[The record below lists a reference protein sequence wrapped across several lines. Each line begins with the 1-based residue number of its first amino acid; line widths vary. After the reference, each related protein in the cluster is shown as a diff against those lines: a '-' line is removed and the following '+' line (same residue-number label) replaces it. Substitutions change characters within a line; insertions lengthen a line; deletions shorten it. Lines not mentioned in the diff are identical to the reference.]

1 MTLSELKRGE
11 VALIHCIANDLVR
24 AQAIRFGIS
33 EGSEIMVEE
42 VLPAGPVIV
51 QRGNMHYAVGRNLAK
66 EITVVYPERGI
77 KHA

>member
-1 MTLSELKRGE
+1 MTLSDLKRGE
-11 VALIHCIANDLVR
+11 VALIQRIANDLVR

-33 EGSEIMVEE
+33 EGSEITVEE

-66 EITVVYPERGI
+66 EITVVYPQGDI
-77 KHA
+77 QSA

>member
-1 MTLSELKRGE
+1 MTLSDLKRGE
-11 VALIHCIANDLVR
+11 VVLVQCIANDLVR

-51 QRGNMHYAVGRNLAK
+51 QRGNMHYAVGRSLAR
-66 EITVVYPERGI
+66 EITVVYPQVNKI
-77 KHA
+77 HA